1 MSDDKKAGAF
11 GAGLFVILAT
21 LVAFGLFLCMLVPD
35 RSFAYFKWRCDVGH
49 KPQKQYIL
57 DTNVLMH
64 DPDALLKFGR
74 HIVAIPLKV
83 SEELDNHKSGV
94 LEKNRNTRQ
103 AIRNLDTLTEHYN
116 GTVNSG
122 GLVAQ
127 IRLDGLCE
135 LTVKH
140 NATGQLYLQTT
151 EASEVQFPFSF
162 DEDKGDNSILRYA
175 LAEKERRG
183 GRSVVLVTKDVSL
196 RIKARMIGLE
206 VQDYRNESVS
216 LEDIDVLNS
225 TGIMHLPDTFWEEVT
240 FLETVTDD
248 RYGSVLTFEHEQ
260 TGSWYPNQG
269 LVIGGDIE
277 SGKMHRV
284 LDITGNRVT
293 LLPIPDWQRE
303 HREAFGIHPR
313 NVHQAYAMHLCLDP
327 HLSTVFLN
335 GIAGSGKTLIALA
348 CGLEQVFNTKLYTR
362 IIATR
367 TTIPSGEDIGF
378 LPGTEAEKMQ
388 PWMGAITDNL
398 EVIAHEW
405 EDEKTA
411 DRQQRTHGLKGISLD
426 MLRSRMD
433 LKSTS
438 FMRGRTLFM
447 RYVILDEGQNLTPKD
462 MRTLISR
469 VGFGS
474 KIIVLGNV
482 KQIDAKYLTETD
494 NGLSVWA
501 NRFMPSKLGAH
512 VILQGSERS
521 AVADFVESF

>member
-1 MSDDKKAGAF
+1 M
-11 GAGLFVILAT
+11 
-21 LVAFGLFLCMLVPD
+21 
-35 RSFAYFKWRCDVGH
+35 GH

-116 GTVNSG
+116 GAVNSG

-135 LTVKH
+135 LTKQH

-151 EASEVQFPFSF
+151 EAKDSELPHVF
-162 DEDKGDNSILRYA
+162 DEDKADNSILRYA
-175 LAEKERRG
+175 LAEKKRRG
-183 GRSVVLVTKDVSL
+183 EDRLVVLVTKDVSL

-206 VQDYRNESVS
+206 VQDYRNEAVS

-225 TGIMHLPDTFWEEVT
+225 TGITHLPETFWEGAT

-248 RYGSVLTFEHEQ
+248 RYGSVLTFEHELAS
-260 TGSWYPNQG
+260 TWYPNQG
-269 LVIGGDIE
+269 LAIGVDIE
-277 SGKMHRV
+277 SGRLHRV
-284 LDITGNRVT
+284 LDITDNRVT
-293 LLPIPDWQRE
+293 LLPIPDWQRD

-327 HLSTVFLN
+327 YLSTVFLN

-348 CGLEQVFNTKLYTR
+348 CGLEQVFNKNLYNR

-367 TTIPSGEDIGF
+367 ITIPSGEDIGF

-405 EDEKTA
+405 EDEKTV
-411 DRQQRTHGLKGISLD
+411 DRQQRMNGLKGVSLD
-426 MLRSRMD
+426 MLRGKMD

-438 FMRGRTLFM
+438 FMRGRTLFK

-469 VGFGS
+469 IGFGS